1 MAISTGSSFGALIT
15 PPNGLVQ
22 QTVAPT
28 EQTAAL
34 LYMRRLQEDER
45 HRTLL
50 NYYAFYRGTHYSY
63 IRDVADPQ
71 MVINYSRAFID
82 KGASFCFA
90 NSFQFL
96 DQEGEDR
103 SSELDLINAMW
114 DFNDKD
120 KTCLKMGTI
129 GGISGNC
136 FLKIVYNPMTDHM
149 VIIPLDTNCCF
160 PVFAPYS
167 TDEFVSFKIEFIVST
182 GAAGDFNDYHL
193 YTEIYTNDTF
203 QISWDGN
210 LVKQEANPY
219 GFIPIVNACNKVD
232 PLSDYGTSDIVD
244 QMALQRIYNEQI
256 TKFQD
261 IVNYHS
267 APITV
272 ITGARLNNLVMGA
285 RKVWSGLPIG
295 ATVENLTMDSD
306 LPALQTFIDKLKEQ
320 MHEVTST
327 PMNVFGQEQAISNTS
342 NAALQTQYLPLIDKT
357 NVKRIMY
364 GNAIKRINNYL
375 LRIWDIVHP
384 GQDIDP
390 NFQHNI
396 RWESPLPKDEER
408 LIGQIIVPLLQMKLI
423 GQKQALKM
431 LGFKDPEKIL
441 QEAREDQVAQSE
453 VDGKVMENT
462 TPAPPPGEDDPGDP
476 SSAPPNEPAPSD
488 GAAKAQQ
495 KPNPDKKPTTDSK
508 KEKQK

>member
-1 MAISTGSSFGALIT
+1 MSSSFGAIIT

-22 QTVAPT
+22 QTVQPT

-50 NYYAFYRGTHYSY
+50 NYYAFYRGNHYSY
-63 IRDVADPQ
+63 IRDVADPL

-90 NSFQFL
+90 NGFAFL
-96 DQEGEDR
+96 DSEGEDR
-103 SSELDLINAMW
+103 SPELDLVNAMW
-114 DFNDKD
+114 RYNDQN
-120 KTCLKMGTI
+120 KTCLQMGTV

-136 FLKIVYNPMTDHM
+136 FVKVVYNPAVDHM

-167 TDEFVSFKIEFIVST
+167 VDEFVSFKIEFIVST

-203 QISWDGN
+203 SISWDGTV
-210 LVKQEANPY
+210 VKEEVNPY
-219 GFIPIVNACNKVD
+219 GFIPIVNACNKRD

-256 TKFQD
+256 TRFQD
-261 IVNYHS
+261 IVNYH
-267 APITV
+267 ANPITV
-272 ITGARLNNLVMGA
+272 IYGARLNNLVMGA
-285 RKVWSGLPIG
+285 RKVWSGLP
-295 ATVENLTMDSD
+295 ADAKVENLVMDSD

-375 LRIWDIVHP
+375 LRIWLIVHP
-384 GQDIDP
+384 GQSINPDFDHDI
-390 NFQHNI
+390 Q
-396 RWESPLPKDEER
+396 WESPLPKDQER
-408 LIGQIIVPLLQMKLI
+408 LIGEVVAPMMQMKLI

-441 QEAREDQVAQSE
+441 QEAREDQVSQAQ
-453 VDGKVMENT
+453 VDGKVMELT
-462 TPAPPPGEDDPGDP
+462 TPAPPPGDDSGGDP
-476 SSAPPNEPAPSD
+476 STAPPNGPAQ
-488 GAAKAQQ
+488 AQQ
-495 KPNPDKKPTTDSK
+495 NPNPDKPPETDSK
-508 KEKQK
+508 KENQK

>member
-1 MAISTGSSFGALIT
+1 MPGTSSFGTLIT
-15 PPNGLVQ
+15 PPIGLVQ
-22 QTVAPT
+22 QTTQPS

-90 NSFQFL
+90 NGYSFL
-96 DQEGEDR
+96 DAEGEDR
-103 SSELDLINAMW
+103 SPELDLVNHFW
-114 DFNDKD
+114 NYNEKE
-120 KTCLKMGTI
+120 KLSLRMGTI

-136 FLKIVYNPMTDHM
+136 FTKVVYNPTTDQ
-149 VIIPLDTNCCF
+149 VQIIPLDTNCCF

-167 TDEFVSFKIEFIVST
+167 IDEFVSFKIEFIVST
-182 GAAGDFNDYHL
+182 GPAGDFNDYHL
-193 YTEIYTNDTF
+193 YTEIYTKDTF
-203 QISWDGN
+203 SVSWDGN
-210 LVKQEANPY
+210 LVTEDVNPY
-219 GFIPIVNACNKVD
+219 GFIPIVNATNKVD

-272 ITGARLNNLVMGA
+272 IYGARLSNLVMGA
-285 RKVWSGLPIG
+285 RKVWSGLP
-295 ATVENLTMDSD
+295 ATAKVENLTMESN

-364 GNAIKRINNYL
+364 GSAIKRINNYA

-384 GQDIDP
+384 GQTINPD
-390 NFQHNI
+390 FEHNI
-396 RWESPLPKDEER
+396 QWESPLPKDEER
-408 LIGQIIVPLLQMKLI
+408 LIQQIIVPLMQLKLI
-423 GQKQALKM
+423 SGKEALKM
-431 LGFKDPEKIL
+431 LGYQDPEKIL
-441 QEAREDQVAQSE
+441 DEARQDQVAQAQ
-453 VDGKVMENT
+453 VDGKVMELT
-462 TPAPPPGEDDPGDP
+462 TPAPP
-476 SSAPPNEPAPSD
+476 SWRNA
-488 GAAKAQQ
+488 
-495 KPNPDKKPTTDSK
+495 
-508 KEKQK
+508 